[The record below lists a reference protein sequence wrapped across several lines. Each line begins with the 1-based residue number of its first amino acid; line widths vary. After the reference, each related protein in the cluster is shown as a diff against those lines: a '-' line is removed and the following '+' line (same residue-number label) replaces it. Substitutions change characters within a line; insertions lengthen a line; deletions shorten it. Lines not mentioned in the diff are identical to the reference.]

1 MSICSDQIEEKLKAR
16 LSQEQ
21 KKIPSN
27 IVPRIPAAVL
37 IPFVC
42 VDGEWSLLF
51 TKRTNGVAKHQGE
64 ISFPGG
70 AAEITD
76 SDLIETA
83 LRETSEEIGVD
94 RTHIKVLGSIDP
106 VPTVSNYCVLPVIGI
121 IEWPAELH
129 INETEV
135 ERILLIP
142 IKWLKQNENWYQSEL
157 FFDNGK
163 SKTVIHYRDF
173 GSDHLWGLTAM
184 LAQKAIELI

>member
-1 MSICSDQIEEKLKAR
+1 MSSCSDQIEEKLKAK
-16 LSQEQ
+16 LSQERR
-21 KKIPSN
+21 KIPAN
-27 IVPRIPAAVL
+27 IDPRVPAAVL

-42 VDGEWSLLF
+42 VEGEWNLLF

-70 AAEITD
+70 AAEKTD

-83 LRETSEEIGVD
+83 LRETCEEIGVE
-94 RTHIKVLGSIDP
+94 RSKIKVLGSIDP

-121 IEWPAELH
+121 IEWPVDLE
-129 INETEV
+129 INRNEV
-135 ERILLIP
+135 EKTILIP
-142 IKWLKQNENWYQSEL
+142 VAWLNQDGNWYQREF

-163 SKTVIHYRDF
+163 SKSVIHYRDI

-184 LAQKAIELI
+184 LAQKAIDLI